1 MHRPR
6 SDVMVPSNLSRN
18 AGWHAVGSTRFAC
31 HVRQPQGGEKKRPSL
46 QDESALEKDDYQKL
60 LDEGVATE
68 SRLLWSEIGILAFIT
83 LLIAAYLILSR

>member
-1 MHRPR
+1 
-6 SDVMVPSNLSRN
+6 MVAMPS
-18 AGWHAVGSTRFAC
+18 
-31 HVRQPQGGEKKRPSL
+31 GEKKRPSL

-83 LLIAAYLILSR
+83 LLIAAYLIQGR